1 MVEGNAGYK
10 TDSVPAMPQD
20 AEEPADMAD
29 GDDESQGGEAPP
41 ELLDLID
48 AAEEAKEDAQA
59 LAAVIR
65 NIGRRIRMTPDD
77 RDMLSDFEGLTQ
89 ICAALAEPP
98 HSWTGEAMVAFCNI
112 MPDVCR
118 QSLVNR
124 ATLRDGGFVSAA
136 VELLRGGLASK
147 EEATLTAACKAISST
162 CTANDGNKQA
172 AAQLFPPGEGE
183 ETEEVKGPGAL
194 LLLLEVLENFP
205 ESITLQTEAIAA
217 FRSLIVDDDTR
228 KAECTPSAIENR
240 EVVLADAV
248 YPLLREA
255 VRRAF
260 SAAEDKKGAKSD
272 RLNEQALLLLREIAR
287 GQDKIQDL
295 SKPSFKLISR
305 SQAFVESQDARLVRA
320 ALAALRACAFFEDV
334 RDELALSCET
344 KKYILAMR
352 RHMSTPVVC
361 EQAFGLIAML
371 LNKNPSMASFLNNSD
386 HEIISLGQMVL
397 NKYPDRPDVSKSVVQ
412 TLWSVSRQNE
422 KALLEVKEL
431 ELFPLLRNLA
441 GDHKDDPKWKGAVD
455 ATMNFLREYRQDQG
469 LERKAVYNDY
479 Y

>member
-1 MVEGNAGYK
+1 
-10 TDSVPAMPQD
+10 
-20 AEEPADMAD
+20 
-29 GDDESQGGEAPP
+29 
-41 ELLDLID
+41 
-48 AAEEAKEDAQA
+48 
-59 LAAVIR
+59 
-65 NIGRRIRMTPDD
+65 
-77 RDMLSDFEGLTQ
+77 
-89 ICAALAEPP
+89 
-98 HSWTGEAMVAFCNI
+98 
-112 MPDVCR
+112 
-118 QSLVNR
+118 
-124 ATLRDGGFVSAA
+124 
-136 VELLRGGLASK
+136 
-147 EEATLTAACKAISST
+147 
-162 CTANDGNKQA
+162 
-172 AAQLFPPGEGE
+172 
-183 ETEEVKGPGAL
+183 
-194 LLLLEVLENFP
+194 LLLEVLENFP

-260 SAAEDKKGAKSD
+260 SAAEDKKGAKAD

-295 SKPSFKLISR
+295 AKPSFKLISR

-320 ALAALRACAFFEDV
+320 ALTALRACAFCEDV

-344 KKYILAMR
+344 KKYVLAMR
-352 RHMSTPVVC
+352 RHISVPVVC

-371 LNKNPSMASFLNNSD
+371 LLKNPSMASFLNNSD

-397 NKYPDRPDVSKSVVQ
+397 NKYPDRSDVTKSVVQ
-412 TLWSVSRQNE
+412 TLWSVTRQNE
-422 KALLEVKEL
+422 KALVEVKEL
-431 ELFPLLRNLA
+431 ELFPFLRKLA
-441 GDHKDDPKWKGAVD
+441 GDHKEDPKWKGAVD

-469 LERKAVYNDY
+469 LERKAVYNNY